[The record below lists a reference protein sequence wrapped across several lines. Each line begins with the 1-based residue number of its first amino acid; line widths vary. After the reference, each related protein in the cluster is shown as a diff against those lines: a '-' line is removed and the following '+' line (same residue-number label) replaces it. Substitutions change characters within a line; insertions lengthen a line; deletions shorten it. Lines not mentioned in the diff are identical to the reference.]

1 MIAGKISHGSR
12 TVKNC
17 QMSLTRP
24 VFCLAQEMD
33 WALVIS
39 RYQWEGDLEQLQVA
53 RPTSSSFSAMSA
65 IELCVQTSSADVS
78 FATQILIV
86 MLPFPVMIH
95 HQDYFIFCMVSL
107 LSFTFHRYCEGFCIP
122 TGHTLCYLRIQRRGK
137 RRKRDAP
144 MPQPQNMT
152 QENRDQ
158 LLDELRS
165 PDRPEPDKRG
175 LKKNASPI
183 PSKGISNSSRFI
195 LNFRSLDHICGHVPD
210 WQGQHENTLQ
220 IIQIA
225 KSNLR
230 VEVGRLQ
237 TAQTHP
243 WVATGVRSQC
253 GSWQLF

>member
-24 VFCLAQEMD
+24 AFCIAQEMD

-39 RYQWEGDLEQLQVA
+39 RYQWEGGLEQLLLCGHVSRLGMAPAVFMQDMNFLQVA

-86 MLPFPVMIH
+86 MLPLPVKIQ
-95 HQDYFIFCMVSL
+95 HQDYVIFCIISL
-107 LSFTFHRYCEGFCIP
+107 LTFTFHRYCEGFCIP

-175 LKKNASPI
+175 LNKVPVQFQVKESQ
-183 PSKGISNSSRFI
+183 I
-195 LNFRSLDHICGHVPD
+195 LQDLS
-210 WQGQHENTLQ
+210 
-220 IIQIA
+220 
-225 KSNLR
+225 
-230 VEVGRLQ
+230 
-237 TAQTHP
+237 
-243 WVATGVRSQC
+243 
-253 GSWQLF
+253 